1 MSNMVGVGPFI
12 TIPLIIGSMGGPQ
25 CMLGWVLGAA
35 IALCDGLVWSE
46 LAASIP
52 SDGGTYIYL
61 KQAFRGTKLG
71 GLLPFLFIWQ
81 FIFSG
86 PLEIAS
92 GYIGFA
98 QYVAFFRPLGV
109 WATRGVSMAVG
120 LLVIALLYRK
130 VTSVGRLTVLLWIG
144 MLGTVLWVIVAGLAN
159 FNRAVVFDF
168 PPGAFKFSLGF
179 VAGLGSASLIAIYDF
194 MGYYDI
200 CYVGGEVRNPGRVIP
215 RSIVFSVLAVAG
227 IYSLTNLGL
236 IAVVPWREAMHSKFI
251 AADFMTKLYGARAA
265 SIVTVLVLWTAL
277 ASVFALLFGYSRIPY
292 AAALNGD
299 FFKSFGKLHP
309 KGDFP
314 YVSLLVIGGLSMLA
328 SMWALD
334 DVITA
339 LVTSRIV
346 IQFIAQIAVLLYLR
360 RKRPEVARPFRMWL
374 YPVPAAMAFAGW
386 VFLFLTSGWKFA
398 GFGLLTLGAGVG
410 AYWIWT
416 KNANSETRT
425 D

>member
-1 MSNMVGVGPFI
+1 
-12 TIPLIIGSMGGPQ
+12 
-25 CMLGWVLGAA
+25 MLGWVLGAA

-179 VAGLGSASLIAIYDF
+179 VVGLGSASLIAIYDF